1 MANLFRENLLCA
13 LGRRFNP
20 TGVKSSEAPIRSNQM
35 INPLVCSILV
45 APTEFLTVPNGVW
58 LAVEDTEESREQALN
73 SGMSRPGIMATGQRH
88 LAAIMFTDMVD
99 YSALAQVDEAASLDL
114 LDRHN
119 RILRPVFQRFQGHE
133 VKTVG
138 DAFLVEFESALDA
151 ARCAVE
157 IQRILHEQNVST
169 DAGKRIRIR
178 IGIHV
183 GDVVRSNGDVL
194 GDAVNIA
201 SRIQALADP
210 EGICLTQQV
219 YDQVQNKISNPLVKL
234 PPTSLKNIR
243 VAVGVYK
250 VIQPWDS
257 PRPEI
262 QTTAHPA
269 GRRLAVLPLANIS
282 PDPRDEYFADG
293 LTEELITVLSQVQG
307 LSVIARTSVAPYKLA
322 PKSVAQV
329 GVELGVDTILEGS
342 VRKAG
347 NRIRITL
354 QLIDVGSQRHIWS
367 SSYNRELD
375 DVFAIQADIAE
386 RTAQGLQLELAKGN
400 ANRGKTRPT
409 ADLAAYD
416 LYLRGLVASTE
427 EGGMGVEEAAR
438 CFEGAT
444 KLDPT
449 FAEAFAA
456 WANLYVAASGGTLPM
471 QQVMPKARELAA
483 RALEL
488 DPNSS
493 DAHSALGNIAFQ
505 FDLDW
510 ARAEQE
516 FGKATTLNPS
526 NVSAHRFFG
535 LMLVALN
542 RFDEAKDEYRRVT
555 ALDPGTSARA
565 TLTWAEALSGNF
577 AVAIADAERERDA
590 NPSSAASHVYLG
602 LYYVAA
608 GRHEDA
614 LREAEF
620 PMTDATELERFDHAL
635 LDALV
640 GKTDD
645 PRALIADIEHGKAKL
660 YVSGTDLATLYGA
673 LGEKERALDLL
684 ERDFRE
690 GDRTLWLY
698 YHGTWFDSIRNDPR
712 FLSLLRQ
719 YGLPV
724 EPPAGPANPTG

>member
-1 MANLFRENLLCA
+1 M
-13 LGRRFNP
+13 
-20 TGVKSSEAPIRSNQM
+20 EA
-35 INPLVCSILV
+35 
-45 APTEFLTVPNGVW
+45 
-58 LAVEDTEESREQALN
+58 
-73 SGMSRPGIMATGQRH
+73 GQRH
-88 LAAIMFTDMVD
+88 LAAIMFTDMVG
-99 YSALAQVDEAASLDL
+99 YSTLAQVDEAASLDV

-119 RILRPVFQRFQGHE
+119 RLLRPVFQRFRGRE

-138 DAFLVEFESALDA
+138 DAFLVEFDSALDA

-157 IQRILHEQNVST
+157 IQRTLHEHNVSL

-201 SRIQALADP
+201 SRIHALAEP

-219 YDQVQNKISNPLVKL
+219 YDQVQNKISNPLVRL

-243 VAVGVYK
+243 VPVGVYK
-250 VIQPWDS
+250 VVQSWDS
-257 PRPEI
+257 PRAEVRVMGRS
-262 QTTAHPA
+262 A

-282 PDPRDEYFADG
+282 PDPKDEYFADG
-293 LTEELITVLSQVQG
+293 LTEELISVLSQVQG

-322 PKSVAQV
+322 PKSVSQV
-329 GVELGVDTILEGS
+329 GVDLGVDSVLEGS

-347 NRIRITL
+347 SRIRITL
-354 QLIDVGSQRHIWS
+354 QLIDVGSEGHIWA

-386 RTAQGLQLELAKGN
+386 RTAQALQLEFAKGN
-400 ANRGKTRPT
+400 VNRGKTRPT
-409 ADLAAYD
+409 SDLAAYD
-416 LYLRGLVASTE
+416 LYLRGLVASTQPA
-427 EGGMGVEEAAR
+427 GKGVEEAAR
-438 CFEGAT
+438 CFEQAT
-444 KLDPT
+444 KLDPA

-456 WANLYVAASGGTLPM
+456 WANLYVAASGYSLPM
-471 QQVMPKARELAA
+471 QQVMPRARELAA

-510 ARAEQE
+510 RRAEEE

-526 NVSAHRFFG
+526 NVTAHRFFG

-542 RFDEAKDEYRRVT
+542 RFDEAKDECRRVT

-577 AVAIADAERERDA
+577 AGAIAEAERERDA
-590 NPSSAASHVYLG
+590 DPSSAANHVYLG

-608 GRHEDA
+608 GRRADA
-614 LREAEF
+614 LKEAAF
-620 PMTDATELERFDHAL
+620 PVTRATELVRFDHAL

-645 PRALIADIEHGKAKL
+645 PRALAADIERGEAKL
-660 YVSGTDLATLYGA
+660 YVSATDLATLYGA
-673 LGEKERALDLL
+673 LGERERALELL

-698 YHGTWFDSIRNDPR
+698 YHGAWFDSIRNDPR
-712 FLSLLRQ
+712 FLSLLRS

-724 EPPAGPANPTG
+724 DPPAGPSDPKA